1 MNGDKYLAKIDGL
14 MVKNRLLIVALVVM
28 LAFNLMNWGSLMA
41 AQART
46 QVVVMPPGDQDGVK
60 VGDGKA
66 DPRYIRRMARYI
78 INQVGTYSAGSARLQ
93 YQELLELF
101 PPDKVT
107 GAAKVFDS
115 LSADIERYPSI
126 ASNVLWTGEDPLK
139 FTSNMIQV
147 RTLKERLVNGNVS
160 ERKQVFYCLS
170 YHIDDTRFW
179 LDNIV
184 EKEEAGEDLCMLDAK
199 PDAAAA
205 AQQ

>member
-1 MNGDKYLAKIDGL
+1 MNGDKFLAKIDGL
-14 MVKNRLLIVALVVM
+14 MVKNRLLVIALVVM

-46 QVVVMPPGDQDGVK
+46 QVVVIPPGESDGMK
-60 VGDGKA
+60 IGDGKA
-66 DPRYIRRMARYI
+66 DPRYLRRMARYI
-78 INQVGTYSAGSARLQ
+78 INQIGTYSAGSARMQ
-93 YQELLELF
+93 YQEILELF

-115 LSADIERYPSI
+115 LAADIERYPSI
-126 ASNVLWTGEDPLK
+126 ASNVLWTGDNPLK
-139 FTSNMIQV
+139 FTSKLIQV

-170 YHIDDTRFW
+170 YHIEDTRFW
-179 LDNIV
+179 LDNII
-184 EKEEAGEDLCMLDAK
+184 EKEEAGEDLCMLDAA
-199 PDAAAA
+199 PADATA